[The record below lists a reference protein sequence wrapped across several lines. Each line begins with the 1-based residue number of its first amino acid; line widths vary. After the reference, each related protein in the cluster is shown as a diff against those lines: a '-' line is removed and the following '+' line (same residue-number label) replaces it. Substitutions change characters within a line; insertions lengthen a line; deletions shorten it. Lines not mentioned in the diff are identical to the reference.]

1 MRDLKLLLAI
11 SALTLG
17 GICAAGAQ
25 EMLPPGP
32 GMQETVRL
40 CSTCHGIDIFRD
52 IRRSEAMWD
61 VTINNMISAGMTI
74 SDAEYDTVLAYLSQ
88 SMGVTPLPPQQR

>member
-1 MRDLKLLLAI
+1 MRDLKLLLAV
-11 SALTLG
+11 SGLALA
-17 GICAAGAQ
+17 GICAAWAQ
-25 EMLPPGP
+25 ETLPPGP

-52 IRRSEAMWD
+52 TRRSEAMWD